1 MGAPTIEA
9 IPDMSV
15 EGLVRVPR
23 GVTVQD
29 LADRLGQPAGDLIR
43 VLMQMGEMLTATQSM
58 SDEAVALLAEEIGAR
73 IEVVDPSE
81 ADALQEIEGWE
92 DTEADRDED
101 LRPRPPVVTVMG
113 HVDHGKTKLLD
124 AIRNTDVVAREAGG
138 ITQHIGAYQVR
149 AGADGRLVTFID
161 TPGHEAFTAMRA
173 RGAAVTDVAVLVVAA
188 DDGVMPQTV
197 EAINHAKAAGVPIVV
212 AVNKVDKEDANPAKV
227 RQQLTE
233 YDLVAEEY
241 GGKTQF
247 VDVSAK
253 TQQNLDTL
261 VETILLVADV
271 ELNLKANPDR
281 RAQGS
286 VIEAHLDKGRGP
298 VATILVRRGTLHVGD
313 AVAAG
318 TAFGRVR
325 AMFDENG
332 KEVTAAVPAQP
343 VVVIGLSAPPSA
355 GDEVRAVTDER
366 IARGIS
372 QTREARQRQAAIATS
387 RAPRLEDLFARIR
400 EGQLQELPLI
410 IKADVMGSVEA
421 IDDALGPDRDPRGPA
436 AGAPQGGRRHH
447 RGRRHPGR
455 GGRGDHH
462 RLLGAADPGRPRPGQ
477 PRGRRHPPLLG
488 HLPGGGGHREGPQGP
503 ARPRVRG
510 APARHR
516 RGPPDLPGAA
526 DRRGRRVVR
535 HLGRGRPRGQ
545 GPPGPRRRGRLRR
558 AHRLAAPLQG
568 RRPHGRRR
576 LRVRH
581 RPGQLPGH
589 QGRRPDRGLRDG
601 RDPTVTRRPRD
612 PAFAARSR
620 GHPAAMFVALLR
632 LDLRLPDA
640 ASLKDKRSVVKG
652 LAAALRKLN
661 CAVAEV
667 DHQDLRQRATLAV
680 ATVAGEGFHARRVLV
695 AAEREAER
703 TPGVELLAS
712 DVTMYGPED

>member
-9 IPDMSV
+9 NPDISV

-286 VIEAHLDKGRGP
+286 VIEAHLYKGRGP

-332 KEVTAAVPAQP
+332 KEVEAAVPAQP

-421 IDDALGPDRDPRGPA
+421 IDDALGRIEIPEVRLRVLHKA
-436 AGAPQGGRRHH
+436 AGAITE
-447 RGRRHPGR
+447 
-455 GGRGDHH
+455 DDVS
-462 RLLGAADPGRPRPGQ
+462 LAAVAGAIIGFSVRPTPAGATSPTARASTS
-477 PRGRRHPPLLG
+477 PLLG
-488 HLPGGGGHREGPQGP
+488 HLPGGGGHEKALKGPLAPEFEERQTGT
-503 ARPRVRG
+503 AEVRH
-510 APARHR
+510 PS
-516 RGPPDLPGAA
+516 GAA
-526 DRRGRRVVR
+526 DRRGRRVTSPRVR
-535 HLGRGRPRGQ
+535 SPG
-545 GPPGPRRRGRLRR
+545 GPRPDWSATAWSFYDGASARC
-558 AHRLAAPLQG
+558 AASR
-568 RRPHGRRR
+568 RRPGT
-576 LRVRH
+576 VAAGYECGITW
-581 RPGQLPGH
+581 PDKLPGH
-589 QGRRPDRGLRDG
+589 PRGRPDRGLRDG
-601 RDPTVTRRPRD
+601 RDPTVTRRPGA
-612 PAFAARSR
+612 PAFGARSP
-620 GHPAAMFVALLR
+620 GHPPAMFVALLR

-640 ASLKDKRSVVKG
+640 TSLKDKRSVVKG

-695 AAEREAER
+695 AAERETER